1 MIPSFIK
8 EPPKPS
14 QDVSSKWAGEFLLRY
29 PLSQTLCSMHHA
41 EFFKAKMDLI
51 RVISGIGAKVFRS
64 TDSAIGDEDS
74 TDLKEYLTALKDW
87 YSTLPAS
94 LTPSAIIF
102 PCQLKLQ

>member
-1 MIPSFIK
+1 
-8 EPPKPS
+8 
-14 QDVSSKWAGEFLLRY
+14 
-29 PLSQTLCSMHHA
+29 MHHA